1 MRCAREQ
8 FPSVPGRS
16 LVESG
21 VRICHAVPYLPSPAR
36 RIRYLAR
43 RHMILFACR
52 RSPVTAKRFT
62 SPCKWRKVV
71 KSTQHEQQRTHPG
84 ANKSVQ
90 VCAAKAEDTEV
101 KHNPVLGAS
110 YPREVH
116 G

>member
-1 MRCAREQ
+1 MRSRTVPICSWP
-8 FPSVPGRS
+8 FP
-16 LVESG
+16 
-21 VRICHAVPYLPSPAR
+21 R
-36 RIRYLAR
+36 RIRGVHLPCCA
-43 RHMILFACR
+43 LSVQP
-52 RSPVTAKRFT
+52 SPQNSLSGHASYDTFRVPPI
-62 SPCKWRKVV
+62 PCHCKTLCITLQMAQDV
-71 KSTQHEQQRTHPG
+71 KSTQHGQQRTHPG